1 MELKALI
8 SAVRTRLDDLTK
20 PFLWSDDEITL
31 YLNEAEREAAE
42 RALLIED
49 DRTPSVV
56 EIALRAN
63 IGEYDLHESV
73 LSILRAKID
82 GQAKPLTLTTRA
94 KLDTQVKDWE
104 DEAGTPECF
113 IDDEARIVIYPIPS
127 AVGVLRLRVKR
138 LPIDPLDRQEMTRG
152 PEIHERHHYRM
163 IDWALR
169 CAYLKPDADTFDQK
183 RADTYEAEFT
193 RSFGVR
199 LDADTQ
205 RKQREKKSN
214 RIKYGGL

>member
-1 MELKALI
+1 MDLKALI
-8 SAVRTRLDDLTK
+8 SAVRIRLDDLTK
-20 PFLWSDDEITL
+20 PLLWSDDEITL

-73 LSILRAKID
+73 LAILRAKID
-82 GQAKPLTLTTRA
+82 GQANPLTLTTRD
-94 KLDTQVKDWE
+94 KLDTQIKDWE
-104 DEAGTPECF
+104 SETGDPKCF
-113 IDDEARIVIYPIPS
+113 LDDERRIILYPIPTT
-127 AVGVLRLRVKR
+127 AGVLRLRVKR
-138 LPIDPLDRQEMTRG
+138 LPTDPMDLAEKTRG

-199 LDADTQ
+199 LDADVQ
-205 RKQREKKSN
+205 RKQREKRPIKM
-214 RIKYGGL
+214 KYGGL

>member
-1 MELKALI
+1 MDLKALI
-8 SAVRTRLDDLTK
+8 SAVRIRLDDLNK

-42 RALLIED
+42 RAQLIED
-49 DRTPSVV
+49 DRTPRVV

-73 LSILRAKID
+73 LAIVRAKID
-82 GQAKPLTLTTRA
+82 GQANPLTLTTRD
-94 KLDTQVKDWE
+94 KLDAQVKDWE
-104 DEAGTPECF
+104 SETGEPKRF
-113 IDDEARIVIYPIPS
+113 LDDEHRIVLYPIPTT
-127 AVGVLRLRVKR
+127 AGVLRLRVKR
-138 LPIDPLDRQEMTRG
+138 LPIDPLDLAEKTRG

-183 RADTYEAEFT
+183 RADTYEAGFT

-199 LDADTQ
+199 LDADVQ
-205 RKQREKKSN
+205 RKQREKRTVKM
-214 RIKYGGL
+214 KYGGL